1 MVSNRASVVGW
12 LENSR
17 IPILDISAHFAY
29 CTRRAS
35 KNAAAIAFKTP
46 SSKGSALVQAISRA
60 SFMVCSWNAG
70 SEIALALK
78 PCLRALRQER
88 ALPSAVFG
96 PLLLRPFLRLASR
109 CSTVLDLTGD
119 FSSDE
124 SA

>member
-1 MVSNRASVVGW
+1 VGW

-35 KNAAAIAFKTP
+35 KNAAAIPVAMT
-46 SSKGSALVQAISRA
+46 SSAGSALAPAIARA

-70 SEIALALK
+70 SEIALTLK